1 MTNPLTA
8 GPVSG
13 LLSGAHSGPE
23 PLPTIAAVTTTVF
36 ALPLEGELKWG
47 KASRLAEARH
57 VLVEV
62 TLSDGSQGAA
72 EAPPRPT
79 IYGETEY
86 TITAIVDRELAPR
99 LLGRPVD
106 AVGSVLAAVKNNHTA
121 KGAIDVAVHD
131 AMAQSR
137 GISLAEHLGC
147 TQLRLPVSFILGI
160 GDRDTVLAEAERV
173 VAAGVRV
180 LKVKV
185 GREWDEDLA
194 LIHDLHTMFK
204 GKVKLYA
211 DANECLEPHEAARKL
226 DYLRGLGL
234 AYCEEPLPVELI
246 RERSLLR
253 AGAHLPLIADDSAF
267 TERDLVREIE
277 MDTFDILNIKTPRT
291 GYSESLR
298 MLARAQ
304 AAGKGVMI
312 GSQAGSTIGVA
323 RAAIFAAL
331 PGIDHP
337 SELSFFLKLKQD
349 IVARPLTLKDGFLS
363 LDDALAVRIDPDLLR
378 SAAVSPVR

>member
-1 MTNPLTA
+1 MTNPPSSASISAPTA
-8 GPVSG
+8 SP
-13 LLSGAHSGPE
+13 A
-23 PLPTIAAVTTTVF
+23 PLPTIAAVTTTIF
-36 ALPLEGELKWG
+36 ALPLEGDLKWG

-62 TLSDGSQGAA
+62 TLSDGSRGVA

-86 TITAIVDRELAPR
+86 TITAIIDREIAPR
-99 LLGRPVD
+99 LLGRPLD

-121 KGAIDVAVHD
+121 KGAIDMAVHD
-131 AMAQSR
+131 ALAQSR
-137 GISLAEHLGC
+137 GISLAAHLGC
-147 TQLRLPVSFILGI
+147 TQERLPVSFILGI
-160 GDRDTVLAEAERV
+160 GERDTVLAEAERV

-194 LIHDLHTMFK
+194 RIHDLYTMFK

-211 DANECLEPHEAARKL
+211 DANECLEPHEAAHKL

-246 RERSLLR
+246 RERALLR

-267 TERDLVREIE
+267 TERDLVREME
-277 MDTFDILNIKTPRT
+277 LDTFDILNIKTPRT

-349 IVARPLTLKDGFLS
+349 IVAQPLKLNDGFLS

-378 SAAVSPVR
+378 AAAVSPVG

>member
-1 MTNPLTA
+1 MTNPSSSA
-8 GPVSG
+8 SVS
-13 LLSGAHSGPE
+13 APRPAPA
-23 PLPTIAAVTTTVF
+23 PLPTIAAVQTTIF
-36 ALPLEGELKWG
+36 ALPLEGDLKWG

-62 TLSDGSQGAA
+62 TLSDGSQGVA

-86 TITAIVDRELAPR
+86 TITAIIDRELAPR
-99 LLGRPVD
+99 LIGKPVD
-106 AVGSVLAAVKNNHTA
+106 AAAGVLSAVKNNHTA
-121 KGAIDVAVHD
+121 KGAIDMALHD
-131 AMAQSR
+131 ALAQSR

-147 TQLRLPVSFILGI
+147 TQRRLPVSFILGI

-180 LKVKV
+180 FKVKV

-194 LIHDLHTMFK
+194 RIHDLYTMFK
-204 GKVKLYA
+204 SKVKLYA
-211 DANECLEPHEAARKL
+211 DANECFEPDEAARKL

-246 RERSLLR
+246 RERSLVR
-253 AGAHLPLIADDSAF
+253 AGAHLPLIADDSTF
-267 TERDLVREIE
+267 TERDLVRELE

-291 GYSESLR
+291 GYTESRR

-312 GSQAGSTIGVA
+312 GSQAGSTIGIA

-378 SAAVSPVR
+378 SAAVLPVG

>member
-1 MTNPLTA
+1 MT
-8 GPVSG
+8 
-13 LLSGAHSGPE
+13 
-23 PLPTIAAVTTTVF
+23 PTIAAVSTTIF

-62 TLSDGSQGAA
+62 MLSDGSQGVA

-86 TITAIVDRELAPR
+86 TITAIVDREFAPR
-99 LLGRPVD
+99 LLGKPAD
-106 AVGSVLAAVKNNHTA
+106 EIGGLLAAVKNNPTA
-121 KGAIDVAVHD
+121 KGAIDMAVHD
-131 AMAQSR
+131 ALAQSR
-137 GISLAEHLGC
+137 GVTLAEHLGC
-147 TQLRLPVSFILGI
+147 TQPRLPVSFILGI

-173 VAAGVRV
+173 VAEGVRV

-185 GREWDEDLA
+185 GRAWDEDLA
-194 LIHDLHTMFK
+194 RIRDLDSMFK
-204 GKVKLYA
+204 GSVQLYA

-226 DYLRGLGL
+226 DYLRELGL

-246 RERSLLR
+246 RERALLR
-253 AGAHLPLIADDSAF
+253 AGGHLPLIADDSTF
-267 TERDLVREIE
+267 TERDLVRELE

-298 MLARAQ
+298 MLALAR
-304 AAGKGVMI
+304 AAGKGVMV
-312 GSQAGSTIGVA
+312 GSQAGSAIGVA

-331 PGIDHP
+331 PGIDYP

-349 IVARPLTLKDGFLS
+349 IVARPLTLCDGFLS
-363 LDDALAVRIDPDLLR
+363 LDDALAVRVDRGLLR
-378 SAAVSPVR
+378 AATVSPV

>member
-8 GPVSG
+8 AVTLSG
-13 LLSGAHSGPE
+13 LTRSLGLQ

-62 TLSDGSQGAA
+62 TLSDGSQGVA

-86 TITAIVDRELAPR
+86 TITAIIDRELAPR
-99 LLGRPVD
+99 LVGRPVD
-106 AVGSVLAAVKNNHTA
+106 AVGGVLAAVKNNHTA
-121 KGAIDVAVHD
+121 KGAIDMAVHD
-131 AMAQSR
+131 ALAQSR

-147 TQLRLPVSFILGI
+147 TQQRLPVSYILGI

-194 LIHDLHTMFK
+194 RIHDLYTMFK

-246 RERSLLR
+246 RERALLR

-291 GYSESLR
+291 GYTESLR

-304 AAGKGVMI
+304 AAGKGIMI

-349 IVARPLTLKDGFLS
+349 IVARPLKLNDGFLA

-378 SAAVSPVR
+378 AATVSPVG

>member
-1 MTNPLTA
+1 MPA
-8 GPVSG
+8 SDR
-13 LLSGAHSGPE
+13 A
-23 PLPTIAAVTTTVF
+23 PLPTIAAITTTVF
-36 ALPLEGELKWG
+36 ALPLEGDLKWG

-62 TLSDGSQGAA
+62 TLSDGSQGVA

-86 TITAIVDRELAPR
+86 TITAIIDRELAPR
-99 LLGRPVD
+99 LIGKPVD
-106 AVGSVLAAVKNNHTA
+106 AAGSVLAAVKNNHTA
-121 KGAIDVAVHD
+121 KGAIDMALHD
-131 AMAQSR
+131 ALAQSR
-137 GISLAEHLGC
+137 GITLAEHLGC
-147 TQLRLPVSFILGI
+147 TQQRLPVSFILGL

-194 LIHDLHTMFK
+194 RIHDLYTMFK
-204 GKVKLYA
+204 SKVKLYA

-246 RERSLLR
+246 RERALLR
-253 AGAHLPLIADDSAF
+253 AGAHLPLIADDSTF
-267 TERDLVREIE
+267 TERDLARELE

-291 GYSESLR
+291 GYTESLR

-304 AAGKGVMI
+304 AAGKGIMI

-349 IVARPLTLKDGFLS
+349 IVVRPLQLKEGFLS
-363 LDDALAVRIDPDLLR
+363 LADALAVRVDRDLLR
-378 SAAVSPVR
+378 AAGVSPSG

>member
-1 MTNPLTA
+1 MTNPLA
-8 GPVSG
+8 SAPVSAPV
-13 LLSGAHSGPE
+13 SAPA

-36 ALPLEGELKWG
+36 ALPLEGDLKWG

-62 TLSDGSQGAA
+62 TLSDGSQGVA

-86 TITAIVDRELAPR
+86 TITAIIDRELAPR
-99 LLGRPVD
+99 LLGKPVD
-106 AVGSVLAAVKNNHTA
+106 AAGGVLASVKNNPTA
-121 KGAIDVAVHD
+121 KGAIDMALHD
-131 AMAQSR
+131 ALAQSR
-137 GISLAEHLGC
+137 GITLADHLGC
-147 TQLRLPVSFILGI
+147 TQRRLPVSFILGI

-173 VAAGVRV
+173 VAAGVRM

-185 GREWDEDLA
+185 GREWDEDVA
-194 LIHDLHTMFK
+194 RIRDLYAMFK
-204 GKVKLYA
+204 AKVKLYA
-211 DANECLEPHEAARKL
+211 DANECLEPDEAARKL
-226 DYLRGLGL
+226 DHLRGLGL

-246 RERSLLR
+246 RERALLR

-267 TERDLVREIE
+267 TERDLIRELE

-291 GYSESLR
+291 GYTESLR
-298 MLARAQ
+298 MLALAQ
-304 AAGKGVMI
+304 AAGKGIMI

-349 IVARPLTLKDGFLS
+349 IVAQPLKLKDGFLS
-363 LDDALAVRIDPDLLR
+363 LEDALAVRVDKDLLR
-378 SAAVSPVR
+378 AAAVSLAG